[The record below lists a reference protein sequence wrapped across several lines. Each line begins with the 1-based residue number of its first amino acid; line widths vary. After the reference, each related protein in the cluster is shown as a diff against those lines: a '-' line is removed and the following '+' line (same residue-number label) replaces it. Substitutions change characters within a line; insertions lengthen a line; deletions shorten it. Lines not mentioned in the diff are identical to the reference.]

1 MSKIHDYVR
10 SFGMSGLLV
19 GEEMRA
25 IEQKFRL
32 DLGHMA
38 RQSDQSPVA
47 YYPQFEQSVRSE
59 AGEMASHYELF
70 YCLEKSIRKLI
81 AETLQESDG
90 AGWWDKGRIPAVIV
104 ADVNSNIQREVDSGV
119 TRRSDAATDYTTFG
133 QLSGIITSNWDL
145 FGSIFSSRRAVEK
158 VMASLNM
165 LRGPIAH
172 CCPLAD
178 DEIVR
183 LRLAVKDWFRMIG

>member
-1 MSKIHDYVR
+1 
-10 SFGMSGLLV
+10 
-19 GEEMRA
+19 
-25 IEQKFRL
+25 
-32 DLGHMA
+32 MA
-38 RQSDQSPVA
+38 
-47 YYPQFEQSVRSE
+47 
-59 AGEMASHYELF
+59 GHYELF

-81 AETLQESDG
+81 SETLLESDG
-90 AGWWDKGRIPAVIV
+90 AGWWDKGRIPAAIV
-104 ADVNSNIQREVDSGV
+104 ADVNANIQREIDSGV
-119 TRRSDAATDYTTFG
+119 TRRSDTAIDYTTFG

-145 FGSIFSSRRAVEK
+145 FGSIFTSRRAVEK
-158 VMASLNM
+158 VMASLNT